1 VVGRAA
7 SNKLTEKK
15 WLA

>member
-7 SNKLTEKK
+7 ANKLTEKK